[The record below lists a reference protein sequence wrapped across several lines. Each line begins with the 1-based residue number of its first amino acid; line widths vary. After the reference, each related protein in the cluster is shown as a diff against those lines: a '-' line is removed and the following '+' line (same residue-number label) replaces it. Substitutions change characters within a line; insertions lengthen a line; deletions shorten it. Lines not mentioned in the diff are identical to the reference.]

1 MASRRLAG
9 CALRAASPLWQARS
23 QPCVFRNLLYLGT
36 TRATGLPPDS
46 PRPPHHHAR
55 GFAAQ
60 AASEAQAAGG
70 GSSGSPTGGVDL
82 LHVLQVQARSKRS
95 FLTAIPRRSLCAET
109 GLTLRDLR
117 VVDPSFRVQVRRRR
131 RLFVAS
137 VN

>member
-1 MASRRLAG
+1 M
-9 CALRAASPLWQARS
+9 RAASPLWLVRG
-23 QPCVFRNLLYLGT
+23 QPCVFNHFLGAQ
-36 TRATGLPPDS
+36 RVGGLQTDS
-46 PRPPHHHAR
+46 QGPPHPHAR

-70 GSSGSPTGGVDL
+70 GSSGSPAGGGDL

-117 VVDPSFRVQVRRRR
+117 VVDPGFRVQVRCCSAARGACRGID
-131 RLFVAS
+131 
-137 VN
+137 

>member
-1 MASRRLAG
+1 M
-9 CALRAASPLWQARS
+9 RAASPLWLARG
-23 QPCVFRNLLYLGT
+23 QPCVLRHFLGT
-36 TRATGLPPDS
+36 TRDGGLQADS

-60 AASEAQAAGG
+60 AASEAQVAGG
-70 GSSGSPTGGVDL
+70 GSSGSPAGGGDL

-117 VVDPSFRVQVRRRR
+117 VVDPSFRVQVRCCSAARG
-131 RLFVAS
+131 ACCGID
-137 VN
+137 